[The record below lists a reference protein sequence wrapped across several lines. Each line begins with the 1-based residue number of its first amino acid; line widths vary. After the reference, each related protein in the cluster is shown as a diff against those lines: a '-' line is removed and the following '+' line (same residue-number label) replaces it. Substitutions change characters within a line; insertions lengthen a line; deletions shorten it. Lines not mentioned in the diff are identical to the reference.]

1 MTAPAPPARARRP
14 FQEGGLLIVILV
26 LGTLLTSFGG
36 SVKVPKLQRH
46 AAGEMERVFTTNT
59 AGEKEL
65 VFEERNKFL
74 NSQSLAQLAKDT
86 SFIAIMAVGA
96 TFVIVSGGNQ
106 QKVALA
112 KWLARECGILIVD
125 EPTRGVDV
133 GAKAEIHTLLDELAC
148 QGLALLVISSEL
160 PEIMNLSRSLLV
172 LRGGKIHGELPRRD
186 FSQPGIMRLMAGV
199 EAQAA

>member
-36 SVKVPKLQRH
+36 SVKVAKLQRH

-96 TFVIVSGGNQ
+96 TFVIVSGGIDLS
-106 QKVALA
+106 VGAIYALA
-112 KWLARECGILIVD
+112 SVLGAMVFRRFGPEGPDVASGVTGAWLGALMCVGIVRIVMGVSHHFGRE
-125 EPTRGVDV
+125 
-133 GAKAEIHTLLDELAC
+133 TLLMAVEFA
-148 QGLALLVISSEL
+148 
-160 PEIMNLSRSLLV
+160 
-172 LRGGKIHGELPRRD
+172 D
-186 FSQPGIMRLMAGV
+186 F
-199 EAQAA
+199 